1 MGATHNSVCPVSHL
15 GARSA
20 SRCMGE
26 TRTRPPVPHL
36 RALGERFALSRY
48 GQDTHVSAPSRSCTC
63 VRGPLRCPLRGS
75 VPHFKACR
83 RGAAERLAM
92 YGRVTHVSA
101 LYGPARACA
110 ERFAVFA
117 LYERDT
123 HVSALSRTCVRGTLR
138 AVPWHG
144 RGPHVSALSR
154 TCVRQ
159 APRAVWARHARIR
172 PIPHPSAKS
181 ASRCMGETR
190 TCLPCPALACGERFA
205 PYE

>member
-1 MGATHNSVCPVSHL
+1 MSALSCTCVQRAPSDIWARHTIVSALSRPWGRGALRAVW
-15 GARSA
+15 ARHARVRLSRTCVRSESA
-20 SRCMGE
+20 SRCHGMGK
-26 TRTRPPVPHL
+26 TRMCLPRP
-36 RALGERFALSRY
+36 ALACAERFA
-48 GQDTHVSAPSRSCTC
+48 
-63 VRGPLRCPLRGS
+63 VRS

-83 RGAAERLAM
+83 WGAAERLAM

-117 LYERDT
+117 LYGRDT

-138 AVPWHG
+138 AVPRHG

-154 TCVRQ
+154 RCVRQ

-172 PIPHPSAKS
+172 PISHPSAK
-181 ASRCMGETR
+181 
-190 TCLPCPALACGERFA
+190 P
-205 PYE
+205 